1 MCSARMKEG
10 KIIAPNRLVENCP
23 LYLVCIAWRL
33 ELQKVQNWIWFS
45 GKWETWTLW
54 EEQSSVR
61 SLGKALAWWLP
72 KVCASI
78 CCQVL
83 RPVFSIWCTCWFWVL
98 NLHNISNIFPLSP
111 SVEFL
116 ILQFSKLFF
125 TSELILSTF
134 TVVKQSLF
142 STFRAYSR
150 KSGSCWTATAGPW
163 PSHGQVDDTFVFN
176 VNNENQE
183 NLRRWKNHDYHH
195 YSTLPPIGRPCSR
208 PLAVIGVRW
217 VLPSCN
223 LTVMWLALVL

>member
-10 KIIAPNRLVENCP
+10 KLIAPNRLVENCP

-54 EEQSSVR
+54 GAQSSVR

-98 NLHNISNIFPLSP
+98 NLHNFSNVYFPTLSLSWVSNFAIFKT
-111 SVEFL
+111 
-116 ILQFSKLFF
+116 ILYPRTYSQHFHSCKAVAIFHF
-125 TSELILSTF
+125 
-134 TVVKQSLF
+134 QSL
-142 STFRAYSR
+142 
-150 KSGSCWTATAGPW
+150 
-163 PSHGQVDDTFVFN
+163 
-176 VNNENQE
+176 
-183 NLRRWKNHDYHH
+183 
-195 YSTLPPIGRPCSR
+195 LPE
-208 PLAVIGVRW
+208 VW
-217 VLPSCN
+217 
-223 LTVMWLALVL
+223 

>member
-1 MCSARMKEG
+1 MCSAKMKEG
-10 KIIAPNRLVENCP
+10 KILASNRLVESCT

-54 EEQSSVR
+54 EGQSSVR

-116 ILQFSKLFF
+116 ILQFSKVFS

-134 TVVKQSLF
+134 TVGKQSL
-142 STFRAYSR
+142 S
-150 KSGSCWTATAGPW
+150 
-163 PSHGQVDDTFVFN
+163 
-176 VNNENQE
+176 
-183 NLRRWKNHDYHH
+183 
-195 YSTLPPIGRPCSR
+195 STLQRSQTILSSIISAVFSCFGPSLILPVRPYKE
-208 PLAVIGVRW
+208 VRQYYLLLHFQSL
-217 VLPSCN
+217 LPE
-223 LTVMWLALVL
+223 VW

>member
-1 MCSARMKEG
+1 MCSAKMKEG
-10 KIIAPNRLVENCP
+10 KILASNRLVESCT

-33 ELQKVQNWIWFS
+33 EQQKVQNWIWFS

-134 TVVKQSLF
+134 TVGKQSL
-142 STFRAYSR
+142 S
-150 KSGSCWTATAGPW
+150 
-163 PSHGQVDDTFVFN
+163 
-176 VNNENQE
+176 
-183 NLRRWKNHDYHH
+183 
-195 YSTLPPIGRPCSR
+195 STLQRSQTILSSITLSELTPGSLVVAEQ
-208 PLAVIGVRW
+208 PL
-217 VLPSCN
+217 
-223 LTVMWLALVL
+223 LVLDPPTDRWMILLFLMSTMIK

>member
-10 KIIAPNRLVENCP
+10 KIIAPNRLVENST
-23 LYLVCIAWRL
+23 LYLVCIARRL

-78 CCQVL
+78 CCQVP

-98 NLHNISNIFPLSP
+98 NLHNIPNIFPLSP

-125 TSELILSTF
+125 TSELILITF
-134 TVVKQSLF
+134 TVVKQSPFPL
-142 STFRAYSR
+142 SELTP
-150 KSGSCWTATAGPW
+150 GSLVVAE
-163 PSHGQVDDTFVFN
+163 Q
-176 VNNENQE
+176 
-183 NLRRWKNHDYHH
+183 
-195 YSTLPPIGRPCSR
+195 
-208 PLAVIGVRW
+208 PL
-217 VLPSCN
+217 
-223 LTVMWLALVL
+223 LVLDPPTDRWMMLLFLMSTMIK